1 MPSLVQEQ
9 SIRPS
14 TMKKPMKLID
24 PSTGLMECAVCGWQH
39 CASIKPRSQGR
50 YYRGSWQCS
59 WDRCPTNERVW
70 DVEKQ
75 RWVRT

>member
-24 PSTGLMECAVCGWQH
+24 PSTGLMECAVRGSRH
-39 CASIKPRSQGR
+39 VANIKPQSGGR

-59 WDRCPTNERVW
+59 SDLCPK
-70 DVEKQ
+70 KQ
-75 RWVRT
+75 S